1 MCGILFAFEGR
12 GAVKV
17 GIPPM
22 ALISRIHERA
32 FTCALAVALTLALS
46 AGIGAEQ
53 ATPVASIAKAPKT
66 SIDNFGQINAHY
78 FRGAQPDRGDY
89 ADLKAL
95 GIKTVIDLQKDFKA
109 SEERL
114 VRAAGMKFYRIP
126 MNTRVSPTEEQ
137 LDSFLRLVNDPAN
150 QPVYVHCA
158 GGRHRTGVMTAVY
171 RMTHDGWTADQ
182 AFKEMKRYDF
192 GADFLHPEFKTFVF
206 AYRIDPERRA
216 PRTVIATSLID
227 PAPAR

>member
-1 MCGILFAFEGR
+1 MGFSNRIQKRAFAF
-12 GAVKV
+12 
-17 GIPPM
+17 
-22 ALISRIHERA
+22 
-32 FTCALAVALTLALS
+32 ALAGALTLSS
-46 AGIGAEQ
+46 AVGSAAEQ
-53 ATPVASIAKAPKT
+53 ARPEASNANASKIG
-66 SIDNFGQINAHY
+66 IDNFGRISAIY
-78 FRGAQPDRGDY
+78 YRGAQPERGDY

-114 VRAAGMKFYRIP
+114 VKAAGMRFYRIP
-126 MNTRVSPTEEQ
+126 MTTRQEPTKEQ

-182 AFKEMKRYDF
+182 AFNEMKRYDF
-192 GADFLHPEFKTFVF
+192 GADFLHPEFKKFVM
-206 AYRIDPERRA
+206 AYDVGPDSNA
-216 PRTVIATSLID
+216 PRAVLATGLID
-227 PAPAR
+227 PATAR